1 MNKNSKLNVLGVMTG
16 TSMDGVDISL
26 INTNGTNF
34 VKIKCEKS
42 YKFYKNYHNIINN
55 LIINKPKKNNNK
67 IKEYFLKKDDFV
79 TDILEKKI
87 ILFLKQKKI
96 NKKNIDL
103 ISISG
108 QTVYHDPSNKIS
120 IQLGNG
126 EKIAKNLKIK
136 TISNLRDNDIHNGGQ
151 GAPIGSYYHKYLIQK
166 FKEKVAI
173 VNLGGIANFS
183 TLVSKTLLSSDIGP
197 ANCLTDD
204 LSNYFFKKKFDKNG
218 SNARKGKINN
228 KFIEKFK
235 RDKFFKKNFPK
246 SLDRNYF
253 RDYFNKLIKLDKY
266 DALMT
271 ANYMTYLGFKE
282 LLKNKKFKIEKVL
295 LTGGGRKNKL
305 LKDLLEKKLNKKIE
319 LIDNYKINGDLLE
332 SQMFAYIGVRSFKN
346 LVISNKNTTGVN
358 KNLSGG
364 ILYHPD

>member
-26 INTNGTNF
+26 INTNGTDF

-42 YKFYKNYHNIINN
+42 YKFNKNYQNIINN
-55 LIINKPKKNNNK
+55 LIVNKPKNNNK

-79 TDILEKKI
+79 TDILVKKI
-87 ILFLKQKKI
+87 ILFLKQQKI

-126 EKIAKNLKIK
+126 KKIARNLKIK
-136 TISNLRDNDIHNGGQ
+136 TISNLRDNDIKNGGQ
-151 GAPIGSYYHKYLIQK
+151 GAPIGSYYHKFLIRK

-183 TLVSKTLLSSDIGP
+183 TMISKTLLSSDIGP
-197 ANCLTDD
+197 ANCITDD
-204 LSNYFFKKKFDKNG
+204 LSNYFFKKKFDKDGNY
-218 SNARKGKINN
+218 ARKGKIHN
-228 KFIEKFK
+228 KLINKFK
-235 RDKFFKKNFPK
+235 RDKFFNKNFPK

-253 RDYFNKLIKLDKY
+253 RNYFKKLIKLNKY

-271 ANYMTYLGFKE
+271 ANYMTYIGFKE
-282 LLKNKKFKIEKVL
+282 LLKNKKFKIETIL
-295 LTGGGRKNKL
+295 LTGGGRKNIL
-305 LKDLLEKKLNKKIE
+305 LKEILVNKLNKEID
-319 LIDNYKINGDLLE
+319 LIDKYKINGDLVE
-332 SQMFAYIGVRSFKN
+332 SQMFAYIGMRSFKN
-346 LVISNKNTTGVN
+346 LVISNKNTTGVK

-364 ILYHPD
+364 VLYSPD